1 MGSCYPRTH
10 LAPPKPS
17 LHTLL
22 AGGQEGNSTR
32 GLLLAYAFF
41 QRLTLDRYID
51 NHVYTDRERCVQR
64 DIFPYRCIVVSLS
77 RCIYTQIQRYT
88 PKYRDVLIQK
98 YVQMY
103 IQIYTSYVSSFHSC
117 PVKKGCFSDV
127 PTAISWRLP
136 NTSSGIEGFS
146 WQGRG
151 GSQICSCMLVSFAS
165 ICCSISPVAP
175 IQLLEGLEN
184 GILQGKLLQQAELR
198 KHWPQVQCK
207 YSAELFACG
216 VLALTIFN

>member
-1 MGSCYPRTH
+1 MGSCYPTDS
-10 LAPPKPS
+10 PCPS
-17 LHTLL
+17 KTLPAHT
-22 AGGQEGNSTR
+22 ACRGQEGNSTR

-41 QRLTLDRYID
+41 QRPTLDRYID
-51 NHVYTDRERCVQR
+51 NHVYTERERCVQR

-98 YVQMY
+98 YVQTY

-117 PVKKGCFSDV
+117 PVEKGCFSNV
-127 PTAISWRLP
+127 PTVISCRLP

-151 GSQICSCMLVSFAS
+151 GSQICSCMLVSFKS
-165 ICCSISPVAP
+165 ICCSTSPVAL

-184 GILQGKLLQQAELR
+184 GILQGKLLQQAKLR

-216 VLALTIFN
+216 VLALTILN